1 MSDLTLPTVEDVR
14 AAAERIGG
22 QVVRTPLVRSPRLAA
37 LTGAKSVHLKLE
49 NQQFTGSFKDR
60 GALNKLKSL
69 TAEEAKRGVIAMSA
83 GNHAQGVAYH
93 AQKLGIPATIVMPK
107 GTPFTKV
114 ERTAGFGARIELE
127 GDTIA
132 AAAIYTRQ
140 MAEAQNLVIVQP
152 YDDPLFV

>member
-1 MSDLTLPTVEDVR
+1 MSADLKLPSVEDVR
-14 AAAERIGG
+14 AAVERIRGR
-22 QVVRTPLVRSPRLAA
+22 VVRTPLVRSPRLAA

-93 AQKLGIPATIVMPK
+93 AARLGIPATIVMPK
-107 GTPFTKV
+107 GTPFNKIQHTQDH
-114 ERTAGFGARIELE
+114 GARVLIEGEVLAE
-127 GDTIA
+127 A
-132 AAAIYTRQ
+132 AAF
-140 MAEAQNLVIVQP
+140 AEKICREEGLTFVPP
-152 YDDPLFV
+152 YDDN